1 MAASDLIK
9 PYAVASTTFPKAPA
23 PKVFPEERNEK
34 QNRKEINDIL
44 KMSLVG
50 ASSQCN
56 KPDSRIG
63 SLLGSFLQPSQ
74 YIFPYTSDLE
84 SGL

>member
-1 MAASDLIK
+1 MVSKI
-9 PYAVASTTFPKAPA
+9 STKSSFGTFP
-23 PKVFPEERNEK
+23 PKLLNHVSKERNEK
-34 QNRKEINDIL
+34 QNLKEMNDIL

-74 YIFPYTSDLE
+74 YIFPYSSDLE